1 MDQGQLDI
9 WYSLKKLPI
18 LFMESLGF
26 KPHYRSIYTM
36 NDKKIMLMVLGAVM
50 SKKAKTGNIS

>member
-1 MDQGQLDI
+1 
-9 WYSLKKLPI
+9 
-18 LFMESLGF
+18 MESLGF